1 MQQQFQN
8 NMSIQ
13 SNKEIVY
20 FQNQGEEILF
30 CDTCVFPSM
39 IFLLMTPHSKKS
51 TLLTD
56 HVKLLPWKYED
67 PTILRC

>member
-8 NMSIQ
+8 NVSIQ

-30 CDTCVFPSM
+30 CDTCVFPSV
-39 IFLLMTPHSKKS
+39 IFLLMMPHSKIVHS
-51 TLLTD
+51 TY
-56 HVKLLPWKYED
+56 WS
-67 PTILRC
+67 C